1 MRLAEVLDWWL
12 QGLAIVGRW
21 TWHCSFLFAQAS
33 ENPKDGNY
41 YLPCKVSEELVGR
54 LEGVALIRWAQSM
67 IGGFQHCS
75 RPG

>member
-1 MRLAEVLDWWL
+1 MATVRLAEVLDWWL

-33 ENPKDGNY
+33 ETLKTAIIIY
-41 YLPCKVSEELVGR
+41 RVKCRRSW